1 MLRKHILHELNEKN
15 FKDLKALLDNAEVK
29 SKCYGSKKNTKRGP
43 NKIEG
48 LKFYWNID
56 TREIPDSLKQ
66 IDNLDITKCNALIL
80 SVFEKL
86 KIFTYNKT
94 VLDYLKKLVK
104 IRNEDFGHML
114 IFETDDLVFSS
125 TVVTLEEIIRKLCP
139 SVSGE
144 FLDRIEEVLNRDS
157 FEKTEKLE
165 MIKILSEQKELFEN
179 AIENLMLKLEK
190 SNDEKL
196 KQFIKKLGEF
206 QQSNGNGS
214 IDSKKFEEL
223 INTMKSNEEWQKVA
237 LEEIDSKVTKI
248 YEKQDEIITNVS
260 KICPKLDEV
269 NTNVSKISPEIV
281 EMKNELVTL
290 LKKNP
295 KGM

>member
-1 MLRKHILHELNEKN
+1 MLREHIRHELEKN
-15 FKDLKALLDNAEVK
+15 KIADLQALLGDPGVK
-29 SKCYGSKKNTKRGP
+29 DC
-43 NKIEG
+43 
-48 LKFYWNID
+48 LKSLKYSWFLD
-56 TREIPDSLKQ
+56 KGKEIPDELKCL
-66 IDNLDITKCNALIL
+66 DNLDITKCCALIAN
-80 SVFEKL
+80 VFKKM
-86 KIFTYNKT
+86 KIFTYNET
-94 VLDYLKKLVK
+94 DHYGYVDLKE
-104 IRNEDFGHML
+104 IRNTKFGHML
-114 IFETDDLVFSS
+114 IFETDDLDFSV
-125 TVVTLEEIIRKLCP
+125 TVVKLEEIIRKLCP
-139 SVSGE
+139 SVSVSKN